1 MSYMEAKEKYAGLG
15 IDTDAAIAK
24 LKTVPISLHCWQG
37 DDVRGFDTDPSKPL
51 TGGIQT
57 TGNYPGRARN
67 HAELMADIDEVLKL
81 CPGTKKLNLHAS
93 YAIFEDGRW
102 ADRDKLEPKHF
113 QRWVDFCKERRLGCD
128 FNPTFFSHPKCDP
141 QTLSSTSEETRR
153 FWIDHGKACI
163 RISQYLAQELG
174 QPCIMNIWTGD
185 GFKDIP
191 ADRIGPRMRY
201 KEAIDEILSEPY
213 DFDLVKPCVES
224 KVFGIG
230 VEAYTVGRVQPELR
244 RHEQG

>member
-57 TGNYPGRARN
+57 TGIYPGRARN

-81 CPGTKKLNLHAS
+81 CPGAKKLNLHAS
-93 YAIFEDGRW
+93 YAIIEDGRW

-113 QRWVDFCKERRLGCD
+113 QKWVDFC
-128 FNPTFFSHPKCDP
+128 
-141 QTLSSTSEETRR
+141 
-153 FWIDHGKACI
+153 
-163 RISQYLAQELG
+163 
-174 QPCIMNIWTGD
+174 
-185 GFKDIP
+185 
-191 ADRIGPRMRY
+191 
-201 KEAIDEILSEPY
+201 
-213 DFDLVKPCVES
+213 
-224 KVFGIG
+224 
-230 VEAYTVGRVQPELR
+230 
-244 RHEQG
+244 